1 MVNSNHCRNINLKE
15 KMNILL
21 LGPPG
26 GGKGTQAKFLI
37 EKLGIPQIST
47 GDMLRE
53 HVKNQTDLGTEAQGY
68 MNSGELV
75 PDEVI
80 LGMMKVR
87 LNNLDC
93 KNGYILDGFPRT
105 IPQAK
110 GLDSLLIELTQSL
123 DCVIVI
129 EVNDDTIVNRMAGR
143 RVHPASGRVYHVK
156 FNPPKIKN
164 VDDDT
169 GEELIIRPDDE
180 EATVRKRLEIYHSDT
195 SPLIDYYQL
204 QNLVYTVNGDANI
217 DIVSNAINEIITN

>member
-1 MVNSNHCRNINLKE
+1 MK
-15 KMNILL
+15 ILL

-37 EKLGIPQIST
+37 NKLNIPQIST

-53 HVKNQTDLGTEAQGY
+53 HVENETNLGLEAKEY
-68 MNSGELV
+68 MNSGQLV
-75 PDEVI
+75 PDKVI

-87 LNNLDC
+87 LNQEDC

-110 GLDSLLIELTQSL
+110 GLDSLLIELKQSL

-129 EVNDDTIVNRMAGR
+129 EVNDDTIVNRMGGR
-143 RVHPASGRVYHVK
+143 RVHLASGRVYHIK
-156 FNPPKIKN
+156 FNPPKVEN
-164 VDDDT
+164 RDDET

-180 EATVRKRLEIYHSDT
+180 ETTVRKRLEIYHSDT

-204 QNLVYTVNGDANI
+204 QNLVYTVNGETDI

>member
-1 MVNSNHCRNINLKE
+1 
-15 KMNILL
+15 MNILL

-53 HVKNQTDLGTEAQGY
+53 HVKNQTNLGTEAQGY